1 MSFFLQK
8 FLNYHNLL
16 LHLQFLYDNIQF
28 YTIKGEVVMHS
39 SRTDIYAERLSAL
52 IRSETVSTRI
62 QPDKTKFY
70 TFQELL
76 RQMFPALCSAAE
88 WEDFDGSFLLRWKGQ
103 QKTDP
108 ILLMNHHDVVEATG
122 QWKYPPFSGTIAE
135 GKLWGRGT
143 LDTKGG
149 LWAMLQAAE
158 ELAEFGYV
166 PKRDVYFFSACTEET
181 GGTGADTV
189 SQVLQQRGIRFSMV
203 LDEGGMILEA
213 PMAGAK
219 GAFAM
224 VGLGEKGCA
233 DLKFIARSSG
243 GHASTPGKNTPLVR
257 LGKFMAAV
265 EKADLFEADISPV
278 ICEMLK
284 RISSTMDQP
293 LKFILGHAKALKP
306 VLLKVIPAVSSTAG
320 AMLKT
325 TLAFTMAKGSE
336 GFNVL
341 PQEAW
346 VIGNMRYSHH
356 QGGPSSFEEVRK
368 LAETYDIEMEV
379 LDPGFSSPLSDCN
392 TEAFRLV
399 EQAVSKVFPGVITTP
414 YLMTG
419 ASDCRYMSR
428 VSDNCLRFAP
438 FRITQAQMDSIHG
451 LNENVDLSALV
462 PAVDFYKHIITEA

>member
-1 MSFFLQK
+1 
-8 FLNYHNLL
+8 
-16 LHLQFLYDNIQF
+16 
-28 YTIKGEVVMHS
+28 MHS
-39 SRTDIYAERLSAL
+39 NRTEIYAERLSQL
-52 IRSETVSTRI
+52 IQAETISTRV

-70 TFQELL
+70 AFQDLL
-76 RQMFPALCSAAE
+76 RQMFPALCAAVE

-103 QKTDP
+103 QETDP

-135 GKLWGRGT
+135 DKLWGRGT
-143 LDTKGG
+143 LDTKGC

-158 ELAEFGYV
+158 ELSEAGYV
-166 PKRDVYFFSACTEET
+166 PKKDVYFFSACTEET
-181 GGTGADTV
+181 GGSGADTV
-189 SQVLQQRGIRFSMV
+189 SQVLQQRGIRFSLV
-203 LDEGGMILEA
+203 LDEGGMILEE

-224 VGLGEKGCA
+224 VGLGEKGYA

-257 LGKFMAAV
+257 LGKFMAAA
-265 EKADLFEADISPV
+265 EAADLFEGDISPV
-278 ICEMLK
+278 VCEMLK
-284 RISSTMDQP
+284 RVSSTMDQP
-293 LKFILGHAKALKP
+293 LKFVLGHAKTLKP
-306 VLLKVIPAVSSTAG
+306 ILLKVIPSVSATAG

-336 GFNVL
+336 GANVL

-346 VIGNMRYSHH
+346 IIGNMRYSHH
-356 QGGPSSFEEVRK
+356 QGGPASFEEVRK
-368 LAETYDIEMEV
+368 LAKKYDIEMEV
-379 LDPGFSSPLSDCN
+379 LDPGFSSSLSDYN

-399 EQAVSKVFPGVITTP
+399 EQAVTRIFPGVITTP

-438 FRITQAQMDSIHG
+438 FRITQEQMNSVHG
-451 LNENVDLSALV
+451 LDENVDLSALA
-462 PAVDFYKHIITEA
+462 PAVDFYKYIITEA